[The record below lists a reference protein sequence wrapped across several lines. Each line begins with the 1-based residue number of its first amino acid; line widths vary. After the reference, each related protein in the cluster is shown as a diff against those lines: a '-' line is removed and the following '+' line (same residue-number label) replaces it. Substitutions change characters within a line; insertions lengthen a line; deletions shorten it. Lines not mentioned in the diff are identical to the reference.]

1 MSDRSKYTAGR
12 SPLLGVGEDAVL
24 RIKDDMTEA
33 AVTLIEVTSSRREL
47 EYRRNPERETHE
59 LQRIVATG

>member
-1 MSDRSKYTAGR
+1 
-12 SPLLGVGEDAVL
+12 VGEDAVL